1 MDTRSSYFDLLET
14 IADHNLIAAVPSIQL
29 AIRLLIP
36 YRSRLLELPEIATL
50 VGEFDSE
57 KLFYPWR
64 HSDPALDSLAENISH
79 IVAAAKRKRNR
90 DRNFRAHPGCRRAIT
105 GDPPASF
112 RHVGPQ
118 RPAPYLSEPWYC

>member
-1 MDTRSSYFDLLET
+1 MLFRS
-14 IADHNLIAAVPSIQL
+14 
-29 AIRLLIP
+29 
-36 YRSRLLELPEIATL
+36 PEIATL

-79 IVAAAKRKRNR
+79 IVAAAEKRKESRSETFERIR
-90 DRNFRAHPGCRRAIT
+90 DAAAQLQEM
-105 GDPPASF
+105 PPASF
-112 RHVGPQ
+112 RQVGPQ